1 MNPSPS
7 HKKPALERYTG
18 TYLQWWQVQD
28 IAEEEGVP
36 VKSVRVLLSRE
47 SGARY
52 YLPKRM
58 KPLYIRRVVLD
69 LLGLANESQSH
80 RKL

>member
-1 MNPSPS
+1 MNSSS

-18 TYLQWWQVQD
+18 TYLQWWQIQD

-36 VKSVRVLLSRE
+36 MNAARVLLGPGSA
-47 SGARY
+47 ARF
-52 YLPKRM
+52 YLPRRV

-69 LLGLANESQSH
+69 LLGLSHEVESQ

>member
-1 MNPSPS
+1 MTTTPT
-7 HKKPALERYTG
+7 KKPALERHTG

-36 VKSVRVLLSRE
+36 IKSARVLLGPGSE
-47 SGARY
+47 ARI
-52 YLPKRM
+52 YLKGRT
-58 KPLYIRRVVLD
+58 KPLYLRRVVLV
-69 LLGLANESQSH
+69 LLGLQNESEGQ